1 MLSSV
6 FVSGRL
12 GKQLSEQ
19 VRLVEVDRVV
29 PGAGGK
35 FKIDQFPVVCHLSPS
50 SLFFTANE
58 GSLIVLKGR
67 LEKHKEFGTV
77 IVDEI
82 DEIFPC
88 AKPSLN

>member
-12 GKQLSEQ
+12 GKKLSEQ

-35 FKIDQFPVVCHLSPS
+35 FKVDQFPVLCPLSPS
-50 SLFFTANE
+50 SLFFSANE

-67 LEKHKEFGTV
+67 LEKDKEFGTI

-82 DEIFPC
+82 DEIFTS

>member
-12 GKQLSEQ
+12 GEAVGKD
-19 VRLVEVDRVV
+19 VRLVEVDRVLS
-29 PGAGGK
+29 GAGGK
-35 FKIDQFPVVCHLSPS
+35 FKVDAFPVRCLLGKST
-50 SLFFTANE
+50 LFFKAKE

-67 LEKHKEFGTV
+67 LERDQDLGIV

-82 DEIFPC
+82 DEIFP
-88 AKPSLN
+88 AKEARG

>member
-12 GKQLSEQ
+12 GKRLTPEI
-19 VRLVEVDRVV
+19 RLVEVDSVL
-29 PGAGGK
+29 PGPGGR
-35 FKIDQFPVVCHLSPS
+35 FKVDSFPVLCPLSPS
-50 SLFFTANE
+50 SLFFSAKD
-58 GSLIVLKGR
+58 GSLIVIKGR
-67 LEKHKEFGTV
+67 LENDKAMGLV

-88 AKPSLN
+88 GEKKE